1 MCVRMCL
8 WALAFRACAA
18 VSKYTCVRVGGCE
31 RERESDK
38 EKRER
43 SYLYAILRLS
53 AFGRVGRQ
61 KRLGGMK
68 SWEVQREVN
77 EAEQMLL

>member
-1 MCVRMCL
+1 M
-8 WALAFRACAA
+8 
-18 VSKYTCVRVGGCE
+18 KE
-31 RERESDK
+31 RERERQR
-38 EKRER
+38 EEREERER